1 MASDSEESRSLVFN
15 ASPAF
20 IEQLY
25 LSYQNDPLSVEEGWR
40 KFFEGYDFAANKSPA
55 ESLESSEGDPVSA
68 KDFSVARFIQN
79 HRSRGHLIADLNP
92 IKKHAK
98 IDEKE
103 FSLER
108 FGFDESDKDL
118 IFANGNDLGIG
129 PAKLIDIDRYLKK
142 VYCGKIAYEFMNCRG
157 EAMRQWIIDRIEE
170 RKGEI
175 SFDAKEKKNLLEM
188 TIKATLLEDFLQTKY
203 VGQKRFGLE
212 GCEAL
217 IPGLD
222 KMIRVGAKE
231 GVEEFVFG
239 MAHRG
244 RLNVLVNVLQK
255 SYSELFTEFEGGELP
270 KTIKGDG
277 DVKYHLGQSA
287 DVNVDGKNIHL
298 SMAFNPSH
306 LEAVNAVVEGM
317 VQAKCLKYYKENR
330 QAIVPVIIHGDAAVA
345 GQGVVYELAN
355 LSKIEPYDNGGTLH
369 VVIDNQVGF
378 TANTDETRSGIYA
391 SDLAKIT
398 DSPVFHANADDVE
411 AVSYAFELAMHARQ
425 KFGIDVWVNIIGF
438 RKRGHNEG
446 DEPRFTQPKM
456 YAIVDEH
463 PGLLSIYK
471 KKLIGENVVTDAD
484 CTAMEKDLREV
495 MDQSFD
501 LVHQGAS
508 QLHVDAL
515 KRYWQDIRPALES
528 DFDKSISTGVKRP
541 LLDELAKKLLTIP
554 SDFNLYKKLPRIFE
568 ARNKLYF
575 DEGFVDW
582 AMGEQLSFASI
593 LDSGRTVR
601 LSGQDSARGTFA
613 HRHAVLKDTKEEV
626 KYSPLS
632 ACRKKMAMLQIINS
646 QLSEYSILGFEY
658 GYSLARPHALVIWE
672 AQFGDFA
679 NSAQIVIDQ
688 FISSG
693 ESKWQ
698 RHCGWALL
706 LPHGYEGMG
715 PEHSSAR
722 LERFLQ
728 LCAAENMYVVNL
740 TTPANLFP
748 AFRRQVFSDFR
759 KPLVIMSP
767 KSLLRHPKVISPIS
781 DLVGENARFKE
792 VIDDEQTTASKVKR
806 VLMCSGKI
814 YYELLEKREKL
825 DKMDVAIVRI
835 EQLYPLCKPA
845 LKALKKKYQHV
856 SQWFW
861 VQEEPANMGAWAHL
875 NFYIH
880 ADFPLRLVS
889 PKAAASTAPGMSKA
903 HSKNQEN
910 LTNDAFAPLSE
921 NGKDKKFQV
930 GMAVK

>member
-1 MASDSEESRSLVFN
+1 MALNSQEDRSLVFN

-25 LSYQNDPLSVEEGWR
+25 LNYQNDPLSVEKGWR
-40 KFFEGYDFAANKSPA
+40 RFFEGYDFASNKSFSG
-55 ESLESSEGDPVSA
+55 EKSQSDQVST
-68 KDFSVARFIQN
+68 KEFSVARLIQY

-92 IKKHAK
+92 LRKHAK
-98 IDEKE
+98 IDEE
-103 FSLER
+103 ELSLEM
-108 FGFDESDKDL
+108 FGFSESDKNVV
-118 IFANGNDLGIG
+118 FSSSKDLGIG
-129 PAKLIDIDRYLKK
+129 PAKLRDIDLILKK
-142 VYCGKIAYEFMNCRG
+142 IYCGKIAYEFMNCRDQ
-157 EAMRQWIIDRIEE
+157 AMRQWIIKHAEE
-170 RKGEI
+170 GRGEI
-175 SFDAKEKKNLLEM
+175 SFDAAEKKKLLQM
-188 TIKATLLEDFLQTKY
+188 TIKATMLEDFLQTKY
-203 VGQKRFGLE
+203 VGQKRFSLE
-212 GCEAL
+212 GCESL

-222 KMIRVGAKE
+222 KMIRVGAKQ
-231 GVEEFVFG
+231 GVKEFVFG

-255 SYSELFTEFEGGELP
+255 SYSDLFTEFEGGSMP
-270 KTIKGDG
+270 KMIKGDG

-287 DVNVDGKNIHL
+287 DVNVDGENVHL

-317 VQAKCLKYYKENR
+317 VQAKCLKYYQENR

-345 GQGVVYELAN
+345 GQGIVYELAN

-378 TANTDETRSGIYA
+378 TANTYETRSGIYA

-411 AVSYAFELAMHARQ
+411 AVSYAFELALRARQ
-425 KFGIDVWVNIIGF
+425 QFGIDVWVNIIGF

-446 DEPRFTQPKM
+446 DDPRFTQPKM
-456 YAIVDEH
+456 YSIVDKH
-463 PGLLSIYK
+463 PGLLNIYK
-471 KKLIGENVVTDAD
+471 NKLIGENVVSDVD
-484 CTAMEKDLREV
+484 CTAMEKELKQTMDKSLELVRKSVSHLR
-495 MDQSFD
+495 
-501 LVHQGAS
+501 
-508 QLHVDAL
+508 VDAL
-515 KRYWQDIRPALES
+515 KRYWQDIRPAVES
-528 DFDKSISTGVKRP
+528 DFDQSISTGVERP
-541 LLDELAKKLLTIP
+541 LLDELAKKLLAVP
-554 SDFNLYKKLPRIFE
+554 DDFNIYPKLLRIFE
-568 ARNKLYF
+568 TRKKLYF
-575 DEGFVDW
+575 DEGIVDW
-582 AMGEQLSFASI
+582 AMGEQLSFATI

-601 LSGQDSARGTFA
+601 LTGQDSARGTFA
-613 HRHAVLKDTKEEV
+613 HRHAVLKDTKEEI

-646 QLSEYSILGFEY
+646 QLSEYSLLGFEY

-679 NSAQIVIDQ
+679 NGAQIVIDQ

-693 ESKWQ
+693 ETKWQ
-698 RHCGWALL
+698 RHSGLVML

-740 TTPANLFP
+740 TTPANLFH
-748 AFRRQVFSDFR
+748 AFRRQVFSTFR
-759 KPLVIMSP
+759 KPLIIMSP
-767 KSLLRHPKVISPIS
+767 KSLLRHPKVVSPIS
-781 DLVGENARFKE
+781 DLVGDNARFKE
-792 VIDDEQTTASKVKR
+792 IIDDCETETPKVKR

-814 YYELLEKREKL
+814 YYELLAKREKL
-825 DKMDVAIVRI
+825 DRMDVAIVRV

-845 LKALKKKYQHV
+845 LKALRKKYQHV
-856 SQWFW
+856 SEWFW

-880 ADFPLRLVS
+880 ADFPLRLVALQ
-889 PKAAASTAPGMSKA
+889 AAASPATGMSKI
-903 HSKNQEN
+903 HSGNQEK
-910 LTNDAFAPLSE
+910 LTNDAFAPLPKSGS
-921 NGKDKKFQV
+921 NKKFQV
-930 GMAVK
+930 GVAVK